1 MTHEGLKVL
10 IAILGGFLF
19 FGFLLYKLWTDRD
32 FSARFG
38 ETSRMPWS
46 YWGGEDSGA
55 AGLLYLMVPVMFL
68 LFSCLLCFFLLQLFR
83 SLM

>member
-19 FGFLLYKLWTDRD
+19 FGFLLYKLWTDRE

-38 ETSRMPWS
+38 DTSRMPWS

-55 AGLLYLMVPVMFL
+55 AGIFYLIVPVMFL
-68 LFSCLLCFFLLQLFR
+68 LFSCLLCFFLLQLLR

>member
-1 MTHEGLKVL
+1 MTREGVLAL

-19 FGFLLYKLWTDRD
+19 FGFLFKLWTDRE
-32 FSARFG
+32 FSAGFG
-38 ETSRMPWS
+38 DTSRMPWS

-55 AGLLYLMVPVMFL
+55 AGIFYLMVPVMFL

>member
-1 MTHEGLKVL
+1 MTREGVVVL
-10 IAILGGFLF
+10 IVALGGFLF
-19 FGFLLYKLWTDRD
+19 FGFLLYKLWTDRE

-38 ETSRMPWS
+38 DTSRMPWS

-68 LFSCLLCFFLLQLFR
+68 LFSCFLCFFLLQFLR
-83 SLM
+83 SLT